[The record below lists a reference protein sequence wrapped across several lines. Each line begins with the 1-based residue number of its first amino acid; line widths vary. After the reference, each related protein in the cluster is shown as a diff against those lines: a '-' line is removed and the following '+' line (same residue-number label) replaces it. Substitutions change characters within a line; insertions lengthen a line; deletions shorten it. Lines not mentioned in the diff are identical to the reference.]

1 MINYAEMTSRYVG
14 VDNFTR
20 SFLPKDKLA
29 RVDIKS
35 WSHGWVQ
42 AKAEKGSSIGKF
54 TVSYAN
60 IFHSLSF

>member
-29 RVDIKS
+29 RVDIKN

-42 AKAEKGSSIGKF
+42 AKAKS
-54 TVSYAN
+54 VAP
-60 IFHSLSF
+60 